1 MREPA
6 MVRKSIYRA
15 FDQTDDIEVGS
26 LSSERHGCRSQ
37 CRLAVESGAGEDCAG
52 EEVGDGFQRKVLTD
66 QYHEGHEGTRRKAQE
81 TT

>member
-37 CRLAVESGAGEDCAG
+37 CRLAVESGASENSASQEMGE
-52 EEVGDGFQRKVLTD
+52 GFQIKLVTHSNLL
-66 QYHEGHEGTRRKAQE
+66 
-81 TT
+81 